1 MKPWLAGPLTPRRRR
16 SRTHRTSSGP
26 PLHRLIVSELGWVLR
41 QSVRRGKLAAAIVV
55 AVASIAAFGPL
66 TPGLVLSQGWRL
78 AVGLVLGMVAAV
90 IAHGLLQRS
99 SRREHDGDPLPAL
112 RAALA
117 ATVLLVTGTIALAY
131 LLAAVTGGSTDPT
144 ASEALHVGLAVD
156 EPLLIGA
163 ALLTGGVL
171 AAALGTRLS
180 VPGALLF
187 LGLGMIIGEDGLG
200 WLSLTDTGSVQSLAV
215 CALLIILFEGGLTTD
230 MEQVRRGAAPG
241 LILATLGVAI
251 TAGVT
256 ALGATW
262 LLDAPN
268 NIAWL
273 VGATVASTDAAAV
286 FALLRRVRLPER
298 LASVLKVESGANDPV
313 GVLLTVGLLASWG
326 TPASTNAWLMFGA
339 MQLIGG
345 AAIGVALG
353 WLGARLMRHI
363 RLGGGGMYPML
374 ALALAG
380 LTYGVAVA
388 VGASGFL
395 AVFVAGVVLASETP
409 RRRRALRNFHEAL
422 ANGAEVGL
430 FLILGQ
436 LVSPSQ
442 LIEVA
447 PVALA
452 VVAVM
457 TLIGRPLACAVSLAP
472 LGFSAREITAV
483 SWLGLRGAVPI
494 VLATLSAGIG
504 DADAVFNV
512 VFFIVLTSAL
522 VQGTTAIPVI
532 RRLGLDAAPSPADV
546 VADALP
552 IEGSEIDMV
561 EVVVGEDSALVGQL
575 LREVPAPESALVV
588 AVARGEHVLL
598 PRGDTRIC
606 PGDLLVVTT
615 NDQEHGIHRIEEWA
629 SRQSDDLAGPVVDQS
644 VPTDGGSYGIER

>member
-1 MKPWLAGPLTPRRRR
+1 
-16 SRTHRTSSGP
+16 
-26 PLHRLIVSELGWVLR
+26 VLR

-326 TPASTNAWLMFGA
+326 TPASTTAWLMFGA

-345 AAIGVALG
+345 AAIGVAVG
-353 WLGARLMRHI
+353 WLGARLMRQI
-363 RLGGGGMYPML
+363 RLGGGGMYPVL

-395 AVFVAGVVLASETP
+395 AVYVAGIVLAAEVP

-442 LIEVA
+442 LIAVA

-457 TLIGRPLACAVSLAP
+457 TLIGRPLACAVGLAP

-494 VLATLSAGIG
+494 VLATFALSAGIA
-504 DADAVFNV
+504 DADTVFNV
-512 VFFIVLTSAL
+512 VFFIVLVSAL
-522 VQGTTAIPVI
+522 IQGTTAIPVI
-532 RRLGLDAAPSPADV
+532 MRLGLDATHSSADAV
-546 VADALP
+546 TDALP
-552 IEGSEIDMV
+552 IEGSGIDMV
-561 EVVVGEDSALVGQL
+561 EVVVREDSALVGQL
-575 LREVPAPESALVV
+575 LREAPAPESALVV
-588 AVARGEHVLL
+588 AVARGKHVLL

>member
-1 MKPWLAGPLTPRRRR
+1 
-16 SRTHRTSSGP
+16 
-26 PLHRLIVSELGWVLR
+26 
-41 QSVRRGKLAAAIVV
+41 
-55 AVASIAAFGPL
+55 
-66 TPGLVLSQGWRL
+66 
-78 AVGLVLGMVAAV
+78 
-90 IAHGLLQRS
+90 
-99 SRREHDGDPLPAL
+99 
-112 RAALA
+112 
-117 ATVLLVTGTIALAY
+117 
-131 LLAAVTGGSTDPT
+131 
-144 ASEALHVGLAVD
+144 
-156 EPLLIGA
+156 
-163 ALLTGGVL
+163 
-171 AAALGTRLS
+171 
-180 VPGALLF
+180 
-187 LGLGMIIGEDGLG
+187 
-200 WLSLTDTGSVQSLAV
+200 
-215 CALLIILFEGGLTTD
+215 
-230 MEQVRRGAAPG
+230 
-241 LILATLGVAI
+241 
-251 TAGVT
+251 
-256 ALGATW
+256 
-262 LLDAPN
+262 
-268 NIAWL
+268 
-273 VGATVASTDAAAV
+273 
-286 FALLRRVRLPER
+286 LRRVRLPER

-494 VLATLSAGIG
+494 VLATFALSAGIG

-561 EVVVGEDSALVGQL
+561 EVVVSEDSALVGQL
-575 LREVPAPESALVV
+575 LREAPAPESALVV
-588 AVARGEHVLL
+588 AVARGKHVLL